1 MKKKQE
7 IISVKEQMASSEHP
21 QESNS
26 RDKCAG
32 GEAFTYKGMTGLPEV
47 IFQSFELLVSRKV
60 ADE

>member
-1 MKKKQE
+1 
-7 IISVKEQMASSEHP
+7 MASSEHP